1 MRIRAIVAG
10 LLFLL
15 AGRAYLA
22 AQDTTDS
29 YLWLEDVESER
40 ALDWARSHNEATLA
54 ALERHPAFDSIYK
67 KCLEIYDSKDRI
79 AYASFR
85 GQYLYNF
92 WQDVEHER
100 GVWRRTSMEEYRKPD
115 PAWEIVLDLDA
126 LSRKEG
132 VKWVFK
138 GVSWL
143 YPDFR
148 RCLVRLSRGGG
159 DAVVVRE
166 FDLGSKEF
174 VTNGFSMEEAK
185 GSASWKD
192 ENTLY
197 VSSGAAGGAT
207 TSSGY
212 ARTVRLWKRGTP
224 LDSAPVLFEG
234 QKNDVSVWG
243 GVVHTPERDYEFFSR
258 GMTFYTSQ
266 RYVMEN
272 GKMIKL
278 GIPEDAGFEG
288 FFANQLLLGLK
299 TDWTVNGTSY
309 PQGSLISLDYNK
321 LLEGRREVS
330 VIVTP
335 DERSSVERVT
345 RTRNDLLV
353 GMLVNVR
360 SVLYRYRFENGRW
373 VRSKVDAPDYGS
385 IRLVATDEETDR
397 FFFTYDSFLEPT
409 TLYLVNDT
417 SIEKMKSLPAFFDG
431 SKYEVKQYEAVSRD
445 GTRIPFFVVQAK
457 GTAYDGKNPTLLYG
471 YGGFEIAMR
480 PRYSATVGTSWL
492 ERGGVYVLA
501 NIRGGGE
508 FGPRWH
514 LAALKEHRQ
523 RVFDDFIA
531 VAEELIEKRIT
542 SPEHLGIMG
551 GSNGGLLVGAVFTQR
566 PELFNA
572 VVCRVPLLDMKRYNK
587 LLAGASWMGEY
598 GNPDLPEEWEYISKY
613 SPYHNLRPGM
623 KYPVV
628 FFNTSTRDDRV
639 HPGHARKMVAK
650 MEDMGYKVYYYE
662 NIEGGH
668 AAATTNK
675 QRAFSSGLIYTYL
688 LSRLK

>member
-1 MRIRAIVAG
+1 MRIRVIFVG

-15 AGRAYLA
+15 AGRVYLA

-29 YLWLEDVESER
+29 YLWLENIESER

-54 ALERHPAFDSIYK
+54 ALKSHPVFDSIYE
-67 KCLEIYDSKDRI
+67 KCLEIYDSKERI
-79 AYASFR
+79 AYPSFR
-85 GQYLYNF
+85 GRYLYNF
-92 WQDVEHER
+92 WQDAEHER
-100 GVWRRTSMEEYRKPD
+100 GVWRRTSMEEYRKPV
-115 PAWEIVLDLDA
+115 PLWEVVLDLDD
-126 LSRKEG
+126 LSRTEN

-148 RCLVRLSRGGG
+148 RCMVRLSRGGG
-159 DAVVVRE
+159 DAVVIRE
-166 FDLGSKEF
+166 FDLESKKF
-174 VTNGFSMEEAK
+174 VENGFTMEEAK
-185 GSASWKD
+185 GSVSWKD

-212 ARTVRLWKRGTP
+212 ARTVRVWKRGAS
-224 LDSAPVLFEG
+224 LASAPVLFEG
-234 QKNDVSVWG
+234 KEKDVSVWG

-258 GMTFYTSQ
+258 GMTFYTSR
-266 RYVMEN
+266 RYVREN

-278 GIPEDAGFEG
+278 DIPEDGGFEG
-288 FFANQLLLGLK
+288 FFANQLLLSLK
-299 TDWTVNGTSY
+299 TDWTVNGATY
-309 PQGSLISLDYNK
+309 HQGSLISLDYDK
-321 LLEGRREVS
+321 LLEGRHEVS

-345 RTRNDLLV
+345 RTRNFLLV

-360 SVLYRYRFENGRW
+360 SVLYKYRFEKGEW
-373 VRSKVDAPDYGS
+373 IRSKVDAPDYGS
-385 IRLVATDEETDR
+385 IRIVATDEETDR

-417 SIEKMKSLPAFFDG
+417 SIAKVKSLPAFFDG
-431 SKYEVKQYEAVSRD
+431 SKYEVKQYEATSED

-480 PRYSATVGTSWL
+480 PRYSATIGTSWL

-523 RVFDDFIA
+523 RAFDDFIA
-531 VAEELIEKRIT
+531 VAEELIKKGIT

-598 GNPDLPEEWEYISKY
+598 GNPDVPEEWEYIRKY

-628 FFNTSTRDDRV
+628 FFSTSTRDDRV

-675 QRAFSSGLIYTYL
+675 QRAFSSGLVFTYL
-688 LSRLK
+688 LAQLK